1 MGNKKAL
8 LYLAAGIV
16 CAALVVVLAQ
26 KRLLG
31 GGVEQVQKSEPEAEI
46 LLACQQIEFG
56 SPLIV
61 KEGDVQGN
69 VAFVKWPKDRVPEGA
84 FTDPEELKQKKLV
97 ALASFVRHEP
107 ILRGQTIDEHD
118 FVDEDVYYL
127 ARVNVSREEISS
139 GLLRAGMKVDVIQN
153 YKEFMR
159 CVQIYSVGPPKYKVR
174 DLPQQNKKE
183 EKVPDHVYLLVKKEH
198 RIQFLQ
204 AQQKGELKLLPTRY
218 TCEGA
223 PVLVSEQETVGAKVA
238 RQLLAQGQERMA
250 GGDFEGAEQV
260 FAEVLDRYSDMT
272 DLAAKARKGV
282 KTCQQVLAE
291 RAYSQAQ
298 DALIGGDIS
307 RCLELLASI
316 ETDHPLAEDTLGK
329 AQKLSSLAS
338 ARLKG
343 ANYEE
348 LLRAIEE
355 KIAGGDFEGAA
366 TLLER
371 IENEFQDWVPEG
383 DTPKPADAL
392 KDLKGKL
399 RQAEAEFKRART
411 LFQLFMRNKDY
422 EKAVEKFKQIE
433 KRFPENSFIPE
444 ARESLQRQGLL
455 E

>member
-1 MGNKKAL
+1 MENKKAL

-16 CAALVVVLAQ
+16 CAVLVVLLVQ

-31 GGVEQVQKSEPEAEI
+31 GGVEQVQESEPEAEI

-84 FTDPEELKQKKLV
+84 FTDPEEFKQKKLV

-107 ILRGQTIDEHD
+107 ILKGQTIDEND
-118 FVDEDVYYL
+118 FVDEDIYYL
-127 ARVNVSREEISS
+127 ARVDVPREEISS
-139 GLLRAGMKVDVIQN
+139 GLLKAGMKVDVIQN

-174 DLPQQNKKE
+174 ELPQQKKKE
-183 EKVPDHVYLLVKKEH
+183 NVPDHVYLLMKKDH

-218 TCEGA
+218 TCEGD
-223 PVLVSEQETVGAKVA
+223 PVLLSEQETVVATVA
-238 RQLLAQGQERMA
+238 RRLLAQGQERMT
-250 GGDFEGAEQV
+250 GGDFEGAERV
-260 FAEVLDRYSDMT
+260 FAEVLDRYPDMG
-272 DLAAKARKGV
+272 DLAAKAKQGV

-291 RAYSQAQ
+291 RVYSQAQ
-298 DALIGGDIS
+298 DALIGGDMS

-316 ETDHPLAEDTLGK
+316 ETDHPLAEDALGK
-329 AQKLSSLAS
+329 AQELSSLAS

-343 ANYEE
+343 VNYEE

-355 KIAGGDFEGAA
+355 KIAGGDFESAA
-366 TLLER
+366 ASLER
-371 IENEFQDWVPEG
+371 IESEFQDWVPEG

-392 KDLKGKL
+392 KDLRGKL
-399 RQAEAEFKRART
+399 KRAETDFGRART

-422 EKAVEKFKQIE
+422 ENAVEKFEQIE
-433 KRFPENSFIPE
+433 KRFPENSFIRE
-444 ARESLQRQGLL
+444 ARESLKRQGLL